1 MQRKRVV
8 VLGAGLMGAQIALE
22 YALGG
27 WEALAV
33 ARDIDAVAERL
44 ARAEAV
50 AIGHELATRDA
61 VAAAARRITIT
72 PDVSA
77 AWPDTAVVVESLP
90 ESLAVKAPLLAAV
103 ARACPDA
110 TIASNTSSI
119 PIGTLGE
126 AAGAPERTVG
136 AHYWNPPLLM
146 PLVEII
152 AGAQSDPARIDAMV
166 ETVAALGKRPVRVD
180 RDVPGFVWNR
190 LQFALLR
197 EAAWIVE
204 QGVAAPGVVDL
215 IVRDGLARRWTLTGP
230 FETAALGGA
239 ATFEAIANLLWPE
252 LSTASTLTGL
262 GQWLPA
268 GEDVRADIRTRR
280 DNGLADALR
289 RDRGA
294 RTEEAPR

>member
-1 MQRKRVV
+1 MAGKRVV

-27 WEALAV
+27 WEALAI
-33 ARDIDAVAERL
+33 ARDIDAVADRL
-44 ARAEAV
+44 VRAERV
-50 AIGHELATRDA
+50 ALDAGIAGRDA
-61 VAAAARRITIT
+61 IVAAARRVTIT

-77 AWPDTAVVVESLP
+77 AWEDAAVVVESLP
-90 ESLAVKAPLLAAV
+90 EDLAVKAPMLGEV
-103 ARACPDA
+103 ARRCPVA

-126 AAGAPERTVG
+126 AAGAPERTLG

-146 PLVEII
+146 PLVEVIVPPVV
-152 AGAQSDPARIDAMV
+152 DPARVTAMT
-166 ETVAALGKRPVRVD
+166 ETLVALGKRPVRVD

-204 QGVAAPGVVDL
+204 QGVAAPEVVDL

-239 ATFEAIANLLWPE
+239 TTFEAIANLLWPE
-252 LSTASTLTGL
+252 LSTATALQGL
-262 GQWLPA
+262 GQWLPR
-268 GEDVRADIRTRR
+268 DDQQRAEIRARR
-280 DNGLADALR
+280 DDGLARALR
-289 RDRGA
+289 RDRDG
-294 RTEEAPR
+294 E